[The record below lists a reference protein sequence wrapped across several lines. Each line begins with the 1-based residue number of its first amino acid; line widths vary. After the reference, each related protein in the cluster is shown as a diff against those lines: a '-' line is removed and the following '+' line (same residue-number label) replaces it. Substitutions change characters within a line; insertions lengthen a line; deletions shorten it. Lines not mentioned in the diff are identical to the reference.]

1 MIYLLVIL
9 SSILKN
15 IVFEAA
21 LGDNLVL
28 EVSQEFHIVVH
39 LASFERQNTL
49 TNLTTLCSLHC
60 QDIKFSSFN
69 LQPNLRLSK

>member
-39 LASFERQNTL
+39 LASFERQNTSPHSARYTARTSNSPAL
-49 TNLTTLCSLHC
+49 
-60 QDIKFSSFN
+60 IFN
-69 LQPNLRLSK
+69 PT